1 MLRAAIDHP
10 KYGSMIKEL
19 HGLLIGAETRAEIQS
34 LDHDDRSA
42 LLREIISRITDD
54 PLEQVFLVG
63 EAWAFCREALG
74 FEFYERA

>member
-42 LLREIISRITDD
+42 LLREMISRITDD
-54 PLEQVFLVG
+54 PLEQVMLVT
-63 EAWAFCREALG
+63 EAFIFCRDSLG
-74 FEFYERA
+74 FEFYERK